1 MSAFLSSFPAPP
13 GFNPDEGLGGEEYEP
28 QVVDSQPQDF
38 QGAIL
43 PTHLD
48 PKHPFSQASQS
59 GNVRAETVAVAFAA
73 YGLSAPL
80 RAALLKAF
88 ECGEDESAEAMA
100 TTPEQEVEEILEE
113 TLVDDTRPPTRI
125 EKGAC
130 TKFLPQAPQQYR
142 AIGLHTSTA
151 GISTHRVTDA

>member
-1 MSAFLSSFPAPP
+1 M
-13 GFNPDEGLGGEEYEP
+13 
-28 QVVDSQPQDF
+28 
-38 QGAIL
+38 
-43 PTHLD
+43 
-48 PKHPFSQASQS
+48 
-59 GNVRAETVAVAFAA
+59 RAEIVAVAFAA

-100 TTPEQEVEEILEE
+100 TTLEQEVEEILEE